1 MLTRRHLR
9 IKALHAFFAYTQAES
24 QDLAKAMEELR
35 ESIDGIYELYLF
47 ELKIFWHF
55 KIFLEGRLEIEKT
68 KHHPNPTLIENLESL
83 MSIDFIDAMVHDD
96 ALVHQWEQRKVHWTE
111 NEDVL
116 KGLFFEFWNAD
127 GKTGWL
133 IETDQ
138 PSGEECITFF
148 KRFYRDWVANQE
160 RLHQLYEDMS
170 MHWSDDL
177 DAAQMMVVQTMD
189 NAKKGRT
196 VLVQLFKNDE
206 DAAFAPD
213 LFLQT
218 VQRSADWREKMANMA
233 SSWDFER
240 MSPVDRCLVQLALT
254 ELVTEK
260 EVPVKVTI
268 NEAIE
273 LAKQYGS
280 EKSPAFINGLLDAI
294 AKEFIASGD
303 IKKVGRGLLN

>member
-9 IKALHAFFAYTQAES
+9 IKALHAFFAYTQADS
-24 QDLAKAMEELR
+24 QDLAKALEELR
-35 ESIDGIYELYLF
+35 SNIDGIYELYLY

-55 KIFLEGRLEIEKT
+55 KLFLEGRLEIEKN
-68 KHHPNPTLIENLESL
+68 KHHPNPAIISNLESL
-83 MSIDFIDAMVHDD
+83 MSIDFVDAMVHDD
-96 ALVHQWEQRKVHWTE
+96 ALVHQWEQRQVNWSD

-116 KGLFFEFWNAD
+116 KGLFFEYWNTE

-133 IETDQ
+133 IEAENPNPQ
-138 PSGEECITFF
+138 ECIVFF
-148 KRFYRDWVANQE
+148 KQFYRDWIANQE

-218 VQRSADWREKMANMA
+218 VKRSSEWKEKMAELA
-233 SSWDFER
+233 SSWDYDR
-240 MSPVDRCLVQLALT
+240 MSPVDRSLVQLALT

-280 EKSPAFINGLLDAI
+280 DKSPAFINGLLDAI
-294 AKEFIASGD
+294 AKKLIADGV
-303 IKKVGRGLLN
+303 IKKIGRGLLG